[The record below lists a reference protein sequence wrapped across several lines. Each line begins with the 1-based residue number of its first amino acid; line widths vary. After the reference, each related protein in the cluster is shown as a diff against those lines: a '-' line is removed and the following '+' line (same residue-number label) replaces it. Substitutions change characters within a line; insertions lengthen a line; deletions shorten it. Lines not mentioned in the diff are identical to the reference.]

1 MKKILFFILVNY
13 FMSAQNTFIEYKVKI
28 GYDPLLAKGN
38 PNPEMF
44 ESAKKM
50 LRI

>member
-1 MKKILFFILVNY
+1 
-13 FMSAQNTFIEYKVKI
+13 MSAQNTFIEYKVKI

-44 ESAKKM
+44 ESAKKNA
-50 LRI
+50 RI